1 MGSFKRGRATGGF
14 MIWILYAVAHSLF
27 RAIFA
32 EINRLYRVDA
42 WQLTFV
48 HAVFAVLLL
57 LPFIPMMDWPAS
69 APFYAA
75 AVMVALITSVG
86 IVIQLNL
93 SSEQNGR
100 TSGITVPFEALGA
113 FVIWLAITPDALAAY
128 ENNMLSLVALV
139 TSFVIA
145 IAGLILLRRHDI
157 NRRTFLVMAPVAMT
171 YAVAGVVTK
180 IVVPYDS
187 FIPALLSFVL
197 VNYVVM
203 TVAMGVVLLLKRRA
217 DNALRAPGTLMAG
230 ALTGLLGLMG
240 YATFVAAVVM
250 APNPGYVSLTAVLVP
265 VWLFI
270 YHHAKHR
277 DDQSS
282 AAAALLIIL
291 SVVMLVVATIQ

>member
-1 MGSFKRGRATGGF
+1 
-14 MIWILYAVAHSLF
+14 MIWTVYAIAHSLF

-32 EINRLYRVDA
+32 EINRIYRVDA

-48 HAVFAVLLL
+48 HAVCAVILL
-57 LPFIPMMDWPAS
+57 LPFMPLMDWPADLS
-69 APFYAA
+69 FYTAA
-75 AVMVALITSVG
+75 AMVALITSVG
-86 IVIQLNL
+86 VVIQLNL

-100 TSGITVPFEALGA
+100 ISGIAVPFEALGA
-113 FVIWLAITPDALAAY
+113 FAIWLAINPDALAEY
-128 ENNMLSLVALV
+128 EHETLRLVAL
-139 TSFVIA
+139 FAAFIIA
-145 IAGLILLRRHDI
+145 IVGLMLLRRHDI
-157 NRRTFLVMAPVAMT
+157 NRRTLMVMAPVALT

-180 IVVPYDS
+180 IVVPYES
-187 FIPALLSFVL
+187 FIPAVLSFVL

-203 TVAMGVVLLLKRRA
+203 TVAMGLFLLVKGRV
-217 DNALRAPGTLMAG
+217 DETLRAPRTLVAG
-230 ALTGLLGLMG
+230 MLTGMLGLMG

-277 DDQSS
+277 EDHSS

-291 SVVMLVVATIQ
+291 SVVMLVFATL

>member
-1 MGSFKRGRATGGF
+1 MF
-14 MIWILYAVAHSLF
+14 WIVYAIAHSLF

-32 EINRLYRVDA
+32 EINRIYRVDA

-48 HAVFAVLLL
+48 HAVVAVVLLM
-57 LPFIPMMDWPAS
+57 PFIPMMEWPAD
-69 APFYAA
+69 AAFYAA
-75 AVMVALITSVG
+75 AGMVALIISVG
-86 IVIQLNL
+86 VVIQLNL

-100 TSGITVPFEALGA
+100 ISGIAVPFEALGA
-113 FVIWLAITPDALAAY
+113 FAIWMAVHPDALASY
-128 ENNMLSLVALV
+128 ENNALSLVALFA
-139 TSFVIA
+139 SFVIA
-145 IAGLILLRRHDI
+145 IFGLMLLRRHDI
-157 NRRTFLVMAPVAMT
+157 NRRTLMVMAPVAVT

-180 IVVPYDS
+180 VVVPFES

-203 TVAMGVVLLLKRRA
+203 TVAMGMVLLVKRKV
-217 DNALRAPGTLMAG
+217 DDTMTSKNTLIAG
-230 ALTGLLGLMG
+230 ALTGMLGLMG

-265 VWLFI
+265 VWLFM

-277 DDQSS
+277 EDHSS

-291 SVVMLVVATIQ
+291 SVVMLVFATL